1 MIELPLKKQE
11 PTQINPK
18 KLILFS
24 QPKTGDIII
33 NIIK

>member
-1 MIELPLKKQE
+1 MVDLPNKIAK
-11 PTQINPK
+11 PSRINPK
-18 KLILFS
+18 RLIIFS